1 MGAAGAQDVCGRVA
15 HPRPPELPMRT
26 LPCLLLACLALLG
39 PCATRAAEDAEPA
52 PSGREIYDRMLQ
64 NRFDTYQQQT
74 RLVSGDRAGNE
85 QESRMTV
92 LWKSFRDEHGEPRKG
107 ALSKTRIRYT
117 HPFDLRFSGY
127 LLINNRDRTDDQFVY
142 LASRRRIRRVNLR
155 GEPVLGSDFSFED
168 VVPRELE
175 DADYRRLPD
184 ERFDGRDCHVVEVVP
199 RAEADSEYSRF
210 QSWID
215 RERQVALQT
224 VYWDTTGVKVKELLA
239 PSAEVREFD
248 GVWVPMRTEMRN
260 LLTGGYTVLHID
272 DLVGNPRVDDAEF
285 DPRRLES
292 H

>member
-1 MGAAGAQDVCGRVA
+1 M
-15 HPRPPELPMRT
+15 RPLLRLLP
-26 LPCLLLACLALLG
+26 PCLALLG
-39 PCATRAAEDAEPA
+39 ALSAAPAGAGEDAEPT
-52 PSGREIYDRMLQ
+52 PLSGREIYDRVLA
-64 NRFDTYQQQT
+64 NRFDAYEQQA
-74 RLVSGDRAGNE
+74 RLVSGDRAGNA

-92 LWKSFRDEHGEPRKG
+92 LWKSFRDEQGEPRKG

-127 LLINNRDRTDDQFVY
+127 LLINNRDRPDDQFVY
-142 LASRRRIRRVNLR
+142 LNSRRRIRRVNLR

-184 ERFDGRDCHVVEVVP
+184 ERMDGRDAWVVEVTP
-199 RAEADSEYSRF
+199 RAGTESEYSRF

-215 RERQVALQT
+215 RKRDVVLQT
-224 VYWDTTGVKVKELLA
+224 VYWDTTGVKVKELRSPA
-239 PSAEVREFD
+239 ADVKDFD

-260 LLTGGYTVLHID
+260 LLTGGYTVLHVD
-272 DLVGNPRVDDAEF
+272 ELVGNPSVDDGEF

>member
-1 MGAAGAQDVCGRVA
+1 MRPL
-15 HPRPPELPMRT
+15 PRSG
-26 LPCLLLACLALLG
+26 LLLACLAALLG
-39 PCATRAAEDAEPA
+39 PLPGRAVEDVETTG
-52 PSGREIYDRMLQ
+52 PSGREIYDRLLA
-64 NRFDTYQQQT
+64 NRFDAYHQRA

-85 QESRMTV
+85 QESRMAV
-92 LWKSFRDEHGEPRKG
+92 LWKSFRDERGEPRKG
-107 ALSKTRIRYT
+107 VLSKTRIRYT

-127 LLINNRDRTDDQFVY
+127 LLINNRDRADDQFVY

-175 DADYRRLPD
+175 DADYRRLLD
-184 ERFDGRDCHVVEVVP
+184 ERFDGRDCHVVEVTP
-199 RAEADSEYSRF
+199 KAGTDSEYSRF

-215 RERQVALQT
+215 RERWVALRT
-224 VYWDTTGVKVKELLA
+224 VYWDRSGVQTKELRA
-239 PSAEVREFD
+239 PAAEVREFD

-260 LLTGGYTVLHID
+260 LLSGSYTVLQIEEM
-272 DLVGNPRVDDAEF
+272 VGNPEVSDGEF

>member
-1 MGAAGAQDVCGRVA
+1 MRA
-15 HPRPPELPMRT
+15 RP
-26 LPCLLLACLALLG
+26 LPCLSLLCAALLAASAA
-39 PCATRAAEDAEPA
+39 PAAEDAEPA
-52 PSGREIYDRMLQ
+52 GPSGREIYDRVLA
-64 NRFDTYQQQT
+64 NRFDAYEQQA

-92 LWKSFRDEHGEPRKG
+92 LWKSFRDEQGEPRKG

-127 LLINNRDRTDDQFVY
+127 LLINNRDRPDDQFVY
-142 LASRRRIRRVNLR
+142 LNSRRRIRRVNLR

-184 ERFDGRDCHVVEVVP
+184 ERMDGRDAWVVEVTP
-199 RAEADSEYSRF
+199 RAGTESEYSRF

-215 RERQVALQT
+215 RKRDVVLQT
-224 VYWDTTGVKVKELLA
+224 VYWDTTGVKVKELRSPA
-239 PSAEVREFD
+239 ADVKDFD

-260 LLTGGYTVLHID
+260 LLTGGYTVLHVD
-272 DLVGNPRVDDAEF
+272 ELVGNPSVDDGEF

>member
-1 MGAAGAQDVCGRVA
+1 MR
-15 HPRPPELPMRT
+15 PRPLA
-26 LPCLLLACLALLG
+26 CLLLLLSAVGLA
-39 PCATRAAEDAEPA
+39 AERARAAEDAEPA
-52 PSGREIYDRMLQ
+52 GPSGREIYDRVLA
-64 NRFDTYQQQT
+64 NRFDAYEQQA

-92 LWKSFRDEHGEPRKG
+92 LWKSFRDANGEPRKG

-127 LLINNRDRTDDQFVY
+127 LLINNRDRPDDQFVY
-142 LASRRRIRRVNLR
+142 LNSRRRIRRVNLR

-184 ERFDGRDCHVVEVVP
+184 ERLDGRDVYVVEVTP
-199 RAEADSEYSRF
+199 RAGTESEYSRF
-210 QSWID
+210 RSWVD
-215 RERQVALQT
+215 RERDVVLQS
-224 VYWDTTGVKVKELLA
+224 VYWDTTGVKVKELRA
-239 PSAEVREFD
+239 PADRVQAFD

-260 LLTGGYTVLHID
+260 LLTGGYTVLHVD
-272 DLVGNPRVDDAEF
+272 ELAGNLPVDDGEF

>member
-1 MGAAGAQDVCGRVA
+1 M
-15 HPRPPELPMRT
+15 LPLRAPSP
-26 LPCLLLACLALLG
+26 LPLRRAWPTALCAALLG
-39 PCATRAAEDAEPA
+39 LSPAAPAGEDAEPA
-52 PSGREIYDRMLQ
+52 GPTGREVYERLLA
-64 NRFDTYQQQT
+64 NRFDSYEQKA

-92 LWKSFRDEHGEPRKG
+92 LWKSFRDERGEPRKG

-127 LLINNRDRTDDQFVY
+127 LLINNRDRADDQFVY
-142 LASRRRIRRVNLR
+142 LASRRRVRRVNLR

-184 ERFDGRDCHVVEVVP
+184 ERFDDRDCHVVEVTP
-199 RAEADSEYSRF
+199 RPDTRSEYGRF
-210 QSWID
+210 RSWID
-215 RERQVALQT
+215 RERWVALQT
-224 VYWDTTGVKVKELLA
+224 QYWDGAGVQVKELRA
-239 PSAEVREFD
+239 PAAEVREFE

-260 LLTGGYTVLHID
+260 LLTGSYTVLLID
-272 DLVGNPRVDDAEF
+272 ELVGNPTVDDGEF